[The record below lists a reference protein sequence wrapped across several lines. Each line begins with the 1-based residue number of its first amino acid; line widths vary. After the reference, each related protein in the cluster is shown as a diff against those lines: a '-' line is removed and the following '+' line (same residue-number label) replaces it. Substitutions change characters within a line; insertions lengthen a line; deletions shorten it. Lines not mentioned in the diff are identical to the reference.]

1 MIQHFLDFVK
11 DYDVFMICVIVFL
24 SVCAGIREFKEYIS
38 MTKEDRYKAI
48 MTLVKKEILK
58 LMCEAESR
66 YSEYKKSGK
75 LKELQVIS
83 DVYDKFPELL
93 NFKNQS
99 EIVDDIS
106 KFIENEMDAMNKLMN
121 NK

>member
-1 MIQHFLDFVK
+1 
-11 DYDVFMICVIVFL
+11 
-24 SVCAGIREFKEYIS
+24 